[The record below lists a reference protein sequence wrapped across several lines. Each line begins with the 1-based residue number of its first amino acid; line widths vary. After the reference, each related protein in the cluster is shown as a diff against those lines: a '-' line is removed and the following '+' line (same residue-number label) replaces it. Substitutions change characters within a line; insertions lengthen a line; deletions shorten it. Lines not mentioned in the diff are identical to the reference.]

1 MTKGV
6 ALLSQEGSLFLK
18 NYYWITVV
26 PWENTPFLYM
36 ACFHGF
42 CLTGIIKLLQHIS
55 QETGQH
61 PLDINP
67 EDSQGSQGR
76 VTMLWVFAPCCLI
89 RRRKRDLYRECEASS
104 LALVLV
110 GEFNCHESAGE
121 ATQVNTN
128 NPGVSWKTLMTTS
141 WHRQR
146 GIPEGM
152 VRCLTL
158 F

>member
-18 NYYWITVV
+18 NYYWITGSTRKYTIFIHGMF
-26 PWENTPFLYM
+26 PWLLS
-36 ACFHGF
+36 HWV
-42 CLTGIIKLLQHIS
+42 IKLLQHIS

-67 EDSQGSQGR
+67 EGSQGSQGR

-89 RRRKRDLYRECEASS
+89 RRRKRDLYREREASS